1 MQIRIEGGHTLID
14 GRLEIASVHVDSD
27 SGAIA
32 CSTAM
37 QQQSSASMRPACW
50 SCPGSSTFTAMHS
63 SGK

>member
-27 SGAIA
+27 SGAISA
-32 CSTAM
+32 LDSDAAAD
-37 QQQSSASMRPACW
+37 SASMHPACW
-50 SCPGSSTFTAMHS
+50 SCPASSTFTAMHS